1 MNVSQFQA
9 CEAGDSVKPGVER
22 VFEQTPRK
30 VEEVKNQAHEMG
42 DNVSLAT
49 AANFAG
55 SLPTDS
61 QSWGCAHKASLT
73 PGFMLPPTWW
83 AKNISYRSKL
93 WADKL

>member
-22 VFEQTPRK
+22 VFEQNPRK

-42 DNVSLAT
+42 
-49 AANFAG
+49 NFAG